1 MFGPLFGGLSEART
15 GRTCARGV
23 EPRSI
28 RQIFPVSLM
37 KVAVTSLDKLFLP
50 GGFSEH
56 FGLRY
61 CNSPTGLHNA
71 AAWFYRISI
80 S

>member
-1 MFGPLFGGLSEART
+1 
-15 GRTCARGV
+15 
-23 EPRSI
+23 
-28 RQIFPVSLM
+28 M